1 MGRRLDGRV
10 ALVTGSTSG
19 IGRATANLFAR
30 EGARVVVTGRRRP
43 RGEMVVQE
51 IQRAGGE
58 ATYYQ
63 ADLGT
68 SQAVRDLVRFTIG
81 SHGRLDVLMNNAF
94 ANELGTAV
102 ELAEEGW
109 DQSLAVMLKAPYI
122 ACQEAIPQMVR
133 QGDGAIVNV
142 ASVHGYL
149 AGHRRLAY
157 ATAKAG
163 LINMTK
169 QLALDFGPAG
179 IRANAVCPGAVVVER
194 SEQRY
199 RDDPDLARRSAVVH
213 PLRRVGRPIDIAH
226 AALYLAS
233 DESSFVTGTTIVV
246 DGGMTC
252 QLPDTLYAGFEDYF
266 RQALDKERASQGD
279 A

>member
-1 MGRRLDGRV
+1 MGRRLEGKV
-10 ALVTGSTSG
+10 ALITGSTSG
-19 IGRATANLFAR
+19 IGRATANLFAS
-30 EGARVVVTGRRRP
+30 EEARVVVTGRRRDW
-43 RGEMVVQE
+43 GEMVVQE
-51 IQRAGGE
+51 IQGAGGD
-58 ATYYQ
+58 AAYCQ

-68 SQAVRDLVRFTIG
+68 SQGVRNLVRFG
-81 SHGRLDVLMNNAF
+81 MGVYGRLDILMNNAF

-102 ELAEEGW
+102 ELDEKDW
-109 DQSLAVMLKAPYI
+109 DRSLAVMLKAPFI
-122 ACQEAIPQMVR
+122 ACQEAIPHMVR
-133 QGDGAIVNV
+133 QGSGAIINV
-142 ASVHGYL
+142 ASVHGFL

-163 LINMTK
+163 LINMAK
-169 QLALDFGPAG
+169 QLALDFGPSG
-179 IRANAVCPGAVVVER
+179 IRANAICPGAIAVER

-199 RDDPDLARRSAVVH
+199 RDDPDLARRSAVVY
-213 PLRRVGRPIDIAH
+213 PLRRVGRPIDVAR

-252 QLPDTLYAGFEDYF
+252 QLPDSLYGGFEEYF
-266 RQALDKERASQGD
+266 RQALAKEWGNKRD